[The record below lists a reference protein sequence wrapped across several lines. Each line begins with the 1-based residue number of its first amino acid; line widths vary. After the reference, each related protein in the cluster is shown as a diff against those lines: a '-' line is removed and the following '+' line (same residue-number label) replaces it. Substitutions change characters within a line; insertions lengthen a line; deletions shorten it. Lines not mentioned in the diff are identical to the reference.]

1 MATSKRDDHSE
12 SNQSTSD
19 NEHDASMSG
28 HASQQREI
36 PESIRRL
43 RGYMGRADPTP
54 STSHVQGQNVQ
65 PQSLNRQQ
73 PLTGPYA
80 KQPPVYVGSLSR
92 KDLARKNRI
101 QTAMIGMGLGTMI
114 IGIYSYT
121 VWKRMQLGIDD
132 TELIR
137 LEEEALM
144 MVESGEIDLEA
155 IQQKADEAKVH
166 KY

>member
-1 MATSKRDDHSE
+1 MASSKKNDNSGSADHGQRHQ
-12 SNQSTSD
+12 NMTD
-19 NEHDASMSG
+19 DASS
-28 HASQQREI
+28 REI

-43 RGYMGRADPTP
+43 RAYTGRPDTIPPPTQ
-54 STSHVQGQNVQ
+54 TANVQ
-65 PQSLNRQQ
+65 QSLNRQQ

-101 QTAMIGMGLGTMI
+101 QTAFLGLGLGTFI
-114 IGIYSYT
+114 IGVYSYT

-155 IQQKADEAKVH
+155 IQQQADEAKVH